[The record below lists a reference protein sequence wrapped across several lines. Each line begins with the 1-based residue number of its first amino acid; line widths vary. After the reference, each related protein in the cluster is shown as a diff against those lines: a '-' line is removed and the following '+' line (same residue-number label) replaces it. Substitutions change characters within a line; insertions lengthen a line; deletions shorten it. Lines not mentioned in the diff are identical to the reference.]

1 MSEQTLDL
9 RKSLWIAWRHKTI
22 VGIVAAL
29 GLLIGAGYATLHP
42 VMLDSKAVVVLPQS
56 TPNMATEVVVASSD
70 PVLQGALPSL
80 GPGMTLTQLRS
91 FLAVVRSGSVA
102 PRPRSE

>member
-29 GLLIGAGYATLHP
+29 GLLIGAGFATLHP
-42 VMLDSKAVVVLPQS
+42 AMVTSKAIS
-56 TPNMATEVVVASSD
+56 GASAR
-70 PVLQGALPSL
+70 ALPIWRPKSSS
-80 GPGMTLTQLRS
+80 PAAIQSCRVRCPA
-91 FLAVVRSGSVA
+91 LAR
-102 PRPRSE
+102 E